1 MNPLYPEQNKN
12 KYMQEWKLPSQ
23 LVTTDRE
30 ENENLD
36 AFFKRHET
44 MRRIT
49 AEDDLV
55 RCLDFIDSL
64 PKDNIYLMDKINN
77 FLARYLDKTI
87 NN

>member
-1 MNPLYPEQNKN
+1 
-12 KYMQEWKLPSQ
+12 MQDWKLPSQ
-23 LVTTDRE
+23 LVSTDRE
-30 ENENLD
+30 ADEHLD
-36 AFFKRHET
+36 AFFKRFEM

-49 AEDDLV
+49 AEDDLI

-64 PKDNIYLMDKINN
+64 PKSTEVNN